1 MRRGDSAD
9 PQKERERR
17 MKVSKIRRGENHPM
31 FGKHPSEETRR
42 KMREAKKGTIN
53 PMLGRHHSEETRR
66 KMSEAKK
73 GENHPRFGKHH
84 SEETRQKMR
93 EAHKGL
99 NRSEEKVRELQ
110 AAKQL
115 QVMQRFHQK
124 LAEAYYGKG
133 QGERLL
139 PYESHRLHKKPL

>member
-1 MRRGDSAD
+1 MTRGGNAD

-31 FGKHPSEETRR
+31 FGK
-42 KMREAKKGTIN
+42 
-53 PMLGRHHSEETRR
+53 HHSEETRR

-99 NRSEEKVRELQ
+99 NRSEERVRELQ

-115 QVMQRFHQK
+115 QVMHRFHQK

-139 PYESHRLHKKPL
+139 PYEFHRLHKKPL